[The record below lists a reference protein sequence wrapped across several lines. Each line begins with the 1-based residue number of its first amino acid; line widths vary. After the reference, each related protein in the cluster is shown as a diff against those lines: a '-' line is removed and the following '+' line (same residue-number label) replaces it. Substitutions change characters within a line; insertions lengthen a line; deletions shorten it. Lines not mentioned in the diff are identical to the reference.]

1 MGTAYYFTV
10 ILVTLQGEPNT
21 KIELTMKHLQLLL
34 MLSLTIGLMSCKED
48 PKLPMEM
55 AEDSISTYY
64 FIRHAEKDRS
74 DPENLDPELNQD
86 GLGRAI
92 RWAEVFD
99 PVALDAIYITDFE
112 RTAMTAAPTSVKKE
126 ITPQYYDPKA
136 INIEEFKSL
145 NLGKNVL
152 VVGHSNTTPEFVN
165 LMLGEEKYVQMD
177 DYDNSSL
184 FIVRIINGKAT
195 DIRLKMD

>member
-1 MGTAYYFTV
+1 
-10 ILVTLQGEPNT
+10 
-21 KIELTMKHLQLLL
+21 MKNIKLLL
-34 MLSLTIGLMSCKED
+34 IWALSIGVMACKDEPKAPLENTED
-48 PKLPMEM
+48 Y
-55 AEDSISTYY
+55 ITTFY

-74 DPENLDPELNQD
+74 DPENVDPELNQE

-99 PVALDAIYITDFE
+99 PVPLDAIYITDYE

-126 ITPQYYDPKA
+126 ITPKYYDPKA
-136 INIEEFKSL
+136 IVIEDFKKE
-145 NLGKNVL
+145 NLGKSVL
-152 VVGHSNTTPEFVN
+152 IVGHSNTTPEFAN
-165 LMLGEEKYVQMD
+165 FMLGEDKFVQLD

>member
-1 MGTAYYFTV
+1 MKAIKLVLLTALFIGILGCKEERKVVEQSGETV
-10 ILVTLQGEPNT
+10 I
-21 KIELTMKHLQLLL
+21 
-34 MLSLTIGLMSCKED
+34 
-48 PKLPMEM
+48 
-55 AEDSISTYY
+55 STFY

-74 DPENLDPELNQD
+74 NPDNKDPELNQA

-99 PVALDAIYITDFE
+99 PVALDAIYTTNFE
-112 RTAMTAAPTSVKKE
+112 RTEMTAAPSAVKKDLVL
-126 ITPQYYDPKA
+126 QYYDLKDLD
-136 INIEEFKSL
+136 IDQFKES

-152 VVGHSNTTPEFVN
+152 VVGHSNSIPQFVN
-165 LMLGEEKYVQMD
+165 KMLGMEKYTDLD

-184 FIVRIINGKAT
+184 FIIRIINGEPT

>member
-1 MGTAYYFTV
+1 M
-10 ILVTLQGEPNT
+10 ISSL
-21 KIELTMKHLQLLL
+21 K
-34 MLSLTIGLMSCKED
+34 LSLAVLVFTLLFGCKED
-48 PKLPMEM
+48 KQLPLQNDETT
-55 AEDSISTYY
+55 ISTFY

-74 DPENLDPELNQD
+74 NPDDIDPELNQD

-99 PVALDAIYITDFE
+99 FVPLDVIYTTDFE
-112 RTAMTAAPTSVKKE
+112 RTEMTAAPTAVKKDLVL
-126 ITPQYYDPKA
+126 QYYKLDEL
-136 INIEEFKSL
+136 NIEDFKQT
-145 NLGKNVL
+145 NLGKQVL
-152 VVGHSNTTPEFVN
+152 VVGHSNTIPDFVN
-165 LMLGEEKYVQMD
+165 KMMGVEQYNNMD

>member
-1 MGTAYYFTV
+1 
-10 ILVTLQGEPNT
+10 
-21 KIELTMKHLQLLL
+21 
-34 MLSLTIGLMSCKED
+34 MSCKED
-48 PKLPMEM
+48 PKLPMEN

-74 DPENLDPELNQD
+74 DPENIDPELNQD

-126 ITPQYYDPKA
+126 ITP
-136 INIEEFKSL
+136 NI
-145 NLGKNVL
+145 
-152 VVGHSNTTPEFVN
+152 TTPRQ
-165 LMLGEEKYVQMD
+165 LLSK
-177 DYDNSSL
+177 NS
-184 FIVRIINGKAT
+184 K
-195 DIRLKMD
+195 D

>member
-1 MGTAYYFTV
+1 MKFIKTLVVSLLFGV
-10 ILVTLQGEPNT
+10 ILG
-21 KIELTMKHLQLLL
+21 
-34 MLSLTIGLMSCKED
+34 CKED
-48 PKLPMEM
+48 RKVVEQNG
-55 AEDSISTYY
+55 ETNISTYY

-74 DPENLDPELNQD
+74 NPDNKDPELNQA

-99 PVALDAIYITDFE
+99 PVALDAIYSTNFE
-112 RTAMTAAPTSVKKE
+112 RTEMTAAPTVVKKNLVL
-126 ITPQYYDPKA
+126 QYYDLKDLE
-136 INIEEFKSL
+136 IEQFKET

-152 VVGHSNTTPEFVN
+152 VVGHSNSIPEFVN
-165 LMLGEEKYVQMD
+165 KMIGEEKYSKMD

-195 DIRLKMD
+195 DIRLNMD

>member
-1 MGTAYYFTV
+1 
-10 ILVTLQGEPNT
+10 
-21 KIELTMKHLQLLL
+21 MKRIHLLL
-34 MLSLTIGLMSCKED
+34 ILSFTIGAMSCKED
-48 PKLPMEM
+48 PKLPLEN
-55 AEDSISTYY
+55 AEDSISTFY

-74 DPENLDPELNQD
+74 DPENIDPELNQD

-136 INIEEFKSL
+136 LIIEEFKNL

-152 VVGHSNTTPEFVN
+152 IVGHSNTTPEFVN
-165 LMLGEEKYVQMD
+165 LMLGEEKYEHMD